1 MPPSDQTPIR
11 SLPASGKTWSVIEV
25 VPPCAKISTEDLP
38 HQHPPTRDL
47 SPSHKYAALV
57 VAPRLPEHDRELVAR
72 HTADLTRAAL
82 AELEARHEWYAAL
95 TAQERASVA
104 LVADAGVKNFVGWLA
119 QDVPAEVAGGTVFDV
134 APRDLT
140 RSISLRQTLD
150 LIRSVV
156 DVIED
161 RSVALVGEEGA
172 PLLREAMLRYSREV
186 AFRAAH
192 IYAGAAEQ
200 RGAWDARLEALV
212 VDAILRGDADDAMTS
227 RASALGWGAT
237 TRVAVIA
244 ATPPPALPGRVF
256 EPAQVLDRLHRVAAR
271 HDLHVLAAV
280 QGGRVICLV
289 GNTDDALRDA
299 ATLSAEFGEG
309 PIVVG
314 PTVPH
319 LFAAGRSARAAISGH
334 AAAAAWPDAPRP
346 VSAQNLLAE
355 RALLGDLPARN
366 ALVTR
371 IARPLEHS
379 AAAHL
384 LDTAATYL
392 ESGRSLEAT
401 ARRLFVHTNTV
412 RYRLGRITDITGYDL
427 ADPHDADTVHLAI
440 RYLRLSTRL

>member
-1 MPPSDQTPIR
+1 M
-11 SLPASGKTWSVIEV
+11 
-25 VPPCAKISTEDLP
+25 
-38 HQHPPTRDL
+38 
-47 SPSHKYAALV
+47 
-57 VAPRLPEHDRELVAR
+57 VAPNLPVRDRELVAR
-72 HTADLTRAAL
+72 HTGDLTRAAL

-104 LVADAGVKNFVGWLA
+104 LVADAGVKNFVGWLGREM
-119 QDVPAEVAGGTVFDV
+119 PAEVAGGTVFDV

-156 DVIED
+156 DVVED
-161 RSVALVGEEGA
+161 RSAALVGEEAA
-172 PLLREAMLRYSREV
+172 PRLREAMLRYSREV

-244 ATPPPALPGRVF
+244 ATPPPSHSGSPI
-256 EPAQVLDRLHRVAAR
+256 EPAQILDRLHRAAAR
-271 HDLHVLAAV
+271 QRLHILAAV
-280 QGGRVICLV
+280 QGGRVICLL
-289 GNTDDALRDA
+289 GETEDALGDA
-299 ATLSAEFGEG
+299 GSLSAEFGDG

-346 VSAQNLLAE
+346 VSAQDLLAE

-366 ALVTR
+366 ALISR

-379 AAAHL
+379 AAGHL
-384 LDTAATYL
+384 LDTAAAYL
-392 ESGRSLEAT
+392 EGGRSLEAT
-401 ARRLFVHTNTV
+401 ARRLFVHANTV
-412 RYRLGRITDITGYDL
+412 RYRLGRIAHLTGYDL
-427 ADPHDADTVHLAI
+427 TDPHEADTVHLAI
-440 RYLRLSTRL
+440 RYARLAKRL